1 MQYVEGWFGRAWGGR
16 AVALVVGLLIVLVAT
31 RVLRRWATRYLADS
45 KSRYHMRK
53 SVALLGYLGALA
65 VLITGF
71 SGNLGGLAVAFGA
84 IGAGIAFALQEVIIS
99 VAGWLAVSGGGFYK
113 AGDRVQLGGIKGDV
127 VDIGILRTTLME
139 VGEWVQGDLYSGRLV
154 RVANSFVFKE
164 PVFNYSADFPF
175 LWDEVR
181 VPVRFGSDW
190 RLMREILQRAAEEIT
205 GEYAA
210 QARQTWDQMVRK
222 YLIEDARVE
231 PAVTLVANDNWIE
244 FTVRYVVDHKAR
256 RLTKDRLFEQIL
268 DAVDGTGGKVQLASA
283 TFELVA
289 SPLLDVRVAAGQSA
303 EK

>member
-1 MQYVEGWFGRAWGGR
+1 MQHLEEWLGRGWGGR
-16 AVALVVGLLIVLVAT
+16 GVALAVGLLLVLLAT
-31 RVLRRWATRYLADS
+31 GLLRRWAARNLADS
-45 KSRYHMRK
+45 KSRYRMRK
-53 SVALLGYLGALA
+53 SVALFGYLAALL
-65 VLITGF
+65 VLITAF

-127 VDIGILRTTLME
+127 IDIGILRTTLME
-139 VGEWVQGDLYSGRLV
+139 LGEWVQGDLYSGRLV

-175 LWDEVR
+175 LWDELR

-190 RLMREILQRAAEEIT
+190 HLMRSLLQRVAEDVT

-210 QARQTWDQMVRK
+210 HARQTWDQMVRK
-222 YLIEDARVE
+222 YMIEDARVE
-231 PAVTLVANDNWIE
+231 PTVTLVANDNWIE
-244 FTVRYVVDHKAR
+244 FTVRYVVEHKAR
-256 RLTKDRLFEQIL
+256 RTTKDQLFERIL
-268 DAVDGTGGKVQLASA
+268 AAVAETEGKVQLASA

-289 SPLLDVRVAAGQSA
+289 SPALDVRVAHRRA
-303 EK
+303 EG